1 MQNLFRKW
9 VLAVLLTALLS
20 SSAWAQGRLA
30 TIDLKKVFESYWK
43 TKQAS
48 AALDDRKKDMEK
60 EDKNMLDDYKTKK
73 DDYQSSLT
81 AASDQNVSSGE
92 RDKRKKAAEDKLKQL
107 KDLEDTIVQYERQAR
122 TTLVEQNQR
131 MRNNILGEIRNVVT
145 AKAKAGSFS
154 LVIDTAAQSAD
165 ATPIVLFTNN
175 ENDITAAVLDELNRT
190 APADA
195 PKADDKPAVTL
206 DDKHRAIKK

>member
-1 MQNLFRKW
+1 MT
-9 VLAVLLTALLS
+9 LLGGSAL
-20 SSAWAQGRLA
+20 AQGRLA
-30 TIDLKKVFESYWK
+30 TVDLKKVFDTYWK

-73 DDYQSSLT
+73 DEYQSMLT
-81 AASDQNVSSGE
+81 AASDQNVSPGE

-131 MRNNILGEIRNVVT
+131 MRNNIIGEIRTVVS
-145 AKAKAGSFS
+145 AKAKAGGFS

-165 ATPIVLFTNN
+165 QTPIVMFTSN
-175 ENDITAAVLDELNRT
+175 ENDMTAAVLEELNRT
-190 APADA
+190 APAET
-195 PKADDKPAVTL
+195 PKAEEKPAVKL
-206 DDKHRAIKK
+206 DEKKAGKK

>member
-1 MQNLFRKW
+1 MQNLLRKW
-9 VLAVLLTALLS
+9 VPAVLLMTMLS
-20 SSAWAQGRLA
+20 GSAWAQGRLA
-30 TIDLKKVFESYWK
+30 TVDLKKLFENYWK

-48 AALDDRKKDMEK
+48 ASLDDRKKDMEK

-73 DDYQSSLT
+73 DEYQSLVT
-81 AASDQNVSSGE
+81 ASSDPNVAPGE

-131 MRNNILGEIRNVVT
+131 MRTNILGEIKNVVN
-145 AKAKAGSFS
+145 AKAKAGGFS
-154 LVIDTAAQSAD
+154 LVIDTAAQSGD

-175 ENDITAAVLDELNRT
+175 ENDLTAAVLEELNRS
-190 APADA
+190 APVDT
-195 PKADDKPAVTL
+195 PKAEEKPALVPDDKKAT
-206 DDKHRAIKK
+206 KK

>member
-1 MQNLFRKW
+1 M
-9 VLAVLLTALLS
+9 TMLS
-20 SSAWAQGRLA
+20 GSAWAQARLA
-30 TIDLKKVFESYWK
+30 TVDLKKLFENYWK

-48 AALDDRKKDMEK
+48 ASLDDRKKDMEK

-73 DDYQSSLT
+73 DEYQSLVTSS
-81 AASDQNVSSGE
+81 SDPNVAPGE

-131 MRNNILGEIRNVVT
+131 MRGNILNEIRNVVT
-145 AKAKAGSFS
+145 AKAKAANFS
-154 LVIDTAAQSAD
+154 LVIDTAAQSGD

-175 ENDITAAVLDELNRT
+175 ENDLTTAVLEELNRS
-190 APADA
+190 APVDT
-195 PKADDKPAVTL
+195 PKAEDKPILAPDDKKA
-206 DDKHRAIKK
+206 KK